1 VGKEIKMDMYL
12 LKFPYRRILQPLA
25 GKLGWLHPDIVSYFA
40 VVVTAATAWCFYDS
54 ANHPVLLIIAI
65 LLILLRMTLNTL
77 DGVMAIRRGN
87 LSLKGE
93 IVNALPDRYS
103 DILMVAGIALSPL
116 CRNWLGIVA
125 LSTMFLVSYSGMLG
139 KALTVSWQ
147 HHGPMGKVER
157 MVLVMVFALVQ
168 FVVLPEK
175 QTVQWFGIQ
184 ATPVEWSMGIM
195 TVLGQYTILRR
206 LKGQFREI
214 KYKEAVEKLDS
225 RRNQSRAIV
234 IYDSATNN
242 TRIVAE
248 KIAEGLGCFVKSISD
263 IEGID
268 NYELIVIGTPNIRRK
283 PTQALQKY
291 QSTNRSQSAKLATFV
306 TFGLPVWGQ
315 ITSGTCMNSMAI
327 AWDKKPVGRF
337 SCPGYHQKFK
347 TYKRRPNDKD
357 LVGAYLFGV
366 KLSKKLK

>member
-1 VGKEIKMDMYL
+1 MDMYL

-25 GKLGWLHPDIVSYFA
+25 AKLGWLHPDIVSYVA
-40 VVVTAATAWCFYDS
+40 VVVTAATAWCFFDS

-65 LLILLRMTLNTL
+65 LLIILRMTLNTL
-77 DGVMAIRRGN
+77 DGVMAMRRGN

-116 CRNWLGIVA
+116 CRNWLGIA
-125 LSTMFLVSYSGMLG
+125 AISTMFLVSYTGMLS

-157 MVLVMVFALVQ
+157 MVLIMVFALIQ

-175 QTVQWFGIQ
+175 QAVQWFGIQ
-184 ATPVEWSMGIM
+184 ATPMEWSMGIM

-206 LKGQFREI
+206 LKGQLREI
-214 KYKEAVEKLDS
+214 KYKEAVDKLDT

-242 TRIVAE
+242 TRKVAE
-248 KIAEGLGCFVKSISD
+248 NIAQGLGCTAESISG
-263 IEGID
+263 IENID
-268 NYELIVIGTPNIRRK
+268 NYEMIVIGSPNIRKK
-283 PTQALQKY
+283 PTSALQKY
-291 QSTNRSQSAKLATFV
+291 QSSNNGRSTKLATFV
-306 TFGLPVWGQ
+306 TFGLPVWGH
-315 ITSGTCMNSMAI
+315 ITSGTCMNSMAE
-327 AWDKKPVGRF
+327 AWDKKPVARF
-337 SCPGYHQKFK
+337 SCPGYHQKFR
-347 TYKRRPNDKD
+347 TYKGRPNDKD
-357 LVGAYLFGV
+357 LIDAYLFGL
-366 KLSKKLK
+366 KLSKKL

>member
-1 VGKEIKMDMYL
+1 MDMYL

-25 GKLGWLHPDIVSYFA
+25 AKLGWLHPDIVSYVA
-40 VVVTAATAWCFYDS
+40 VVVTAATAWCFFDS

-77 DGVMAIRRGN
+77 DGVMAMRRGN

-116 CRNWLGIVA
+116 CRNWLGIA
-125 LSTMFLVSYSGMLG
+125 AISTMFLVSYTGMLS

-157 MVLVMVFALVQ
+157 MVLIMVFALIQ

-175 QTVQWFGIQ
+175 QAVQWFGIQ
-184 ATPVEWSMGIM
+184 ATPMEWSMGIM

-206 LKGQFREI
+206 LKGQLREI
-214 KYKEAVEKLDS
+214 KYKEAVDKLDT

-234 IYDSATNN
+234 IYDSVSNN
-242 TRIVAE
+242 TRNVAE
-248 KIAEGLGCFVKSISD
+248 KIAQGLGCFAKSVSD

-268 NYELIVIGTPNIRRK
+268 NYELVVIGTPNIRK
-283 PTQALQKY
+283 EPTQAIQKY
-291 QSTNRSQSAKLATFV
+291 QSAYHSRSAKLATFV
-306 TFGLPVWGQ
+306 TFGLPVWGL
-315 ITSGTCMNSMAI
+315 ITSRACMNSMAE
-327 AWDKKPVGRF
+327 AWDKKPVARF
-337 SCPGYHQKFK
+337 SCPGYHQKFR
-347 TYKRRPNDKD
+347 TYKGRPNDKD
-357 LVGAYLFGV
+357 LIDAYLFGL
-366 KLSKKLK
+366 KLSKKL